1 MASFE
6 RFPGQ
11 RKSVRTTNGYTWK
24 NRQLTLEQ
32 RKELQ
37 QLKKLKKKRLKN
49 QKRITNDRN
58 KKTWTSSC

>member
-6 RFPGQ
+6 KLTGQ
-11 RKSVRTTNGYTWK
+11 RKSIRTTIGYTWK

-37 QLKKLKKKRLKN
+37 LLKKLKKKRLKN
-49 QKRITNDRN
+49 
-58 KKTWTSSC
+58 KKD

>member
-6 RFPGQ
+6 RYPGQ
-11 RKSVRTTNGYTWK
+11 RKSVRTTNGYIWK

-37 QLKKLKKKRLKN
+37 QLKENKKETVEKSERM
-49 QKRITNDRN
+49 TNDGN
-58 KKTWTSSC
+58 

>member
-24 NRQLTLEQ
+24 NRQLTIEQ
-32 RKELQ
+32 RKVLQ
-37 QLKKLKKKRLKN
+37 QTIKETEKETIEKPE
-49 QKRITNDRN
+49 RITNDRN
-58 KKTWTSSC
+58 

>member
-11 RKSVRTTNGYTWK
+11 RKSVRTTNGYTRK
-24 NRQLTLEQ
+24 NRQLTLEK

-37 QLKKLKKKRLKN
+37 QLKKMKKKRLKN
-49 QKRITNDRN
+49 QKG
-58 KKTWTSSC
+58 